1 MILHQV
7 FFSKMCWIYYLIF
20 FTLDR
25 SLVAY
30 CTIVG
35 HYERLKMKLYE
46 ITELTGFTWDYR
58 KIYLRRIYTVVLSSR
73 KLYSFPH
80 FSLRPVLTRSQ
91 SSLWSGGSGGQN
103 QHPHHHQVWP
113 LTQFYFACPVQLT
126 IELTWGK
133 SMALNME
140 DVVLFC
146 SFQQIPCFGLSPLN
160 GFWSRSISAVPSYLL
175 PGQCQQLT

>member
-1 MILHQV
+1 MTHGNRHCAIHILLLSGCFAHPILLLRY
-7 FFSKMCWIYYLIF
+7 W
-20 FTLDR
+20 TLPWLQITAKSCTYSR
-25 SLVAY
+25 ASLYRNA
-30 CTIVG
+30 
-35 HYERLKMKLYE
+35 
-46 ITELTGFTWDYR
+46 WPYR

-73 KLYSFPH
+73 KLYTFPH

-160 GFWSRSISAVPSYLL
+160 GFWIRSISAVPSYLL